1 MPGIETVLKFCRE
14 LSLDLR
20 AGTDNF
26 KTAAV
31 GYATDYGIAR
41 LLIETHL
48 HEGAPSQNRSE
59 TPVTVSQTVLYD
71 AEDAGGAYGEPV
83 VREFTVDKDD
93 RVISYT
99 YPYAG
104 KTFDAEALEEIELFS
119 TISFFYFG
127 RIRFAEMVKKGT
139 MTQYMTG
146 LPNSGGYMSRAAE
159 ILQSGALG
167 NYDSYYF
174 NIKGFGLVSKKY
186 GFKQGDD
193 MIRQYARTVA
203 GFADKDEIVAHL
215 GGDNFV
221 ALIKKSHYT
230 SFVSLLQDVTVKAVR
245 DETQTDVKLNSTI
258 GVWHIDKDFKEL
270 SEIISLPAIAMNAA
284 KNVLHQSICHVSD
297 DLLFQIS
304 EQKRVLENFP
314 SALRSQ
320 EFTVY
325 YQPKVDSRDN
335 SLAGAEALV
344 RWIHQGEVIPPSAFI
359 PILEREGAIRALDL
373 YVLEHS
379 CMDLK
384 RWINMGLKPVTVSV
398 NISRKDLDDHTLP
411 YQICDIVD
419 KYEIDHKY
427 IQVEITET
435 TDEAEHDIMIEFL
448 NRLNE
453 MGISTAIDDFGSGYS
468 SLSTLRNFKINTLK
482 IDRSFIDN
490 DTFSR
495 NDEIILSD
503 IIHMATMLGVE
514 VITEGVERKDQ
525 LDFMNKVGCYL
536 IQGFYYDKP
545 LAVDEFTQRLKIG
558 RYEIKS
564 DENN

>member
-1 MPGIETVLKFCRE
+1 MTGIEAVLRFCRE
-14 LSLDLR
+14 LSEGDR
-20 AGTDNF
+20 YGVENF
-26 KTAAV
+26 KKAAV
-31 GYATDYGIAR
+31 GYAGTYGIAK
-41 LLIETHL
+41 LALETHL
-48 HEGAPSQNRSE
+48 HEGAPSRHRSD
-59 TPVTVSQTVLYD
+59 TPVVVKTMVLYD
-71 AEDAGGAYGEPV
+71 AEDAGGSYGEPAV
-83 VREFTVDKDD
+83 QKFIIDEDD
-93 RVISYT
+93 YAVSYT
-99 YPYAG
+99 YPYSG
-104 KTFDAEALEEIELFS
+104 RDFDKDTLEDIELSS
-119 TISFFYFG
+119 TISYFYFG
-127 RIRFAEMVKKGT
+127 RIRFAEMVKRGT

-146 LPNSGGYMSRAAE
+146 LPNSGGYMLRATE
-159 ILQSGALG
+159 ILQAGALF

-193 MIRQYARTVA
+193 MIRQYARIVA

-230 SFVSLLQDVTVKAVR
+230 AFISQLQDVTVKASRGDSEVA
-245 DETQTDVKLNSTI
+245 VKLNSTI
-258 GVWHIDKDFKEL
+258 GIWHIDKDFKEL

-284 KNVLHQSICHVSD
+284 KNVLHQPVCHVSD

-304 EQKRVLENFP
+304 EQKRVLESFP
-314 SALRSQ
+314 SAMRSQ

-335 SLAGAEALV
+335 SLVGAEALV
-344 RWIHQGEVIPPSAFI
+344 RWFHQGEIIPPAAFV
-359 PILEREGAIRALDL
+359 PVLEREGAIRDLDL

-384 RWINMGLKPVTVSV
+384 RWMNMGIKPVTISV

-427 IQVEITET
+427 IQIEITET

-448 NRLNE
+448 NRLSE

-490 DTFSR
+490 DVFSR

-545 LAVDEFTQRLKIG
+545 LPVDEFMQRLKAG
-558 RYEIKS
+558 RY
-564 DENN
+564 DNR